1 MYLLRLYR
9 DFDLVYSIGMFKE
22 EKDYEKFLKSIPSC
36 KAEEDGYNYRIYLD
50 GFPALL
56 KLKFNDADF
65 ILSRDIFLNREYLYV
80 DVEEY
85 PILNEYKGMYD
96 KYQVIGAYAIGT
108 DELEDY
114 VTRRN
119 KKLELVF
126 KILDDMGIE
135 AFRDYSDSEDGEC
148 IILKKD
154 SSILFVLD
162 PSFNE
167 DLPDDEAGLRKAI
180 EEELKNK

>member
-22 EKDYEKFLKSIPSC
+22 EKDYKEFLKGIPSC
-36 KAEEDGYNYRIYLD
+36 KPEEDGYNYRIYL
-50 GFPALL
+50 
-56 KLKFNDADF
+56 
-65 ILSRDIFLNREYLYV
+65 YV

-85 PILNEYKGMYD
+85 PVLNEYKGMYD

-119 KKLELVF
+119 KKLDLVF
-126 KILDDMGIE
+126 KILDDMGVE

-167 DLPDDEAGLRKAI
+167 DLPYDEAGLRKVI

>member
-1 MYLLRLYR
+1 MYLLKLYR
-9 DFDLVYSIGMFKE
+9 EFDLVYSIGMFEKKKDYKNFLEKIPTCKE
-22 EKDYEKFLKSIPSC
+22 ED
-36 KAEEDGYNYRIYLD
+36 DGYRIYLH
-50 GFPALL
+50 GFPEIL
-56 KLKFNDADF
+56 KLKFKDAKF

-85 PILNEYKGMYD
+85 PVLNEYKGIYD

-119 KKLELVF
+119 KKLDLVF
-126 KILDDMGIE
+126 KILDDMGVE

-154 SSILFVLD
+154 GSILFELD

-167 DLPDDEAGLRKAI
+167 DLPDDEAGLRKVI
-180 EEELKNK
+180 EKELANK

>member
-1 MYLLRLYR
+1 MYLLKLYR
-9 DFDLVYSIGMFKE
+9 DFDLVYSIGMFEKK
-22 EKDYEKFLKSIPSC
+22 KDYKKFLEKIPTC
-36 KAEEDGYNYRIYLD
+36 KAEDDGYNYKIYLE

-56 KLKFNDADF
+56 KLKFKDAKF

-85 PILNEYKGMYD
+85 PLLNEYEGMYD

-108 DELEDY
+108 DELEEY

-119 KKLELVF
+119 KKLDLVF
-126 KILDDMGIE
+126 KILGDMGIE

-154 SSILFVLD
+154 GSILFELD

-180 EEELKNK
+180 EEEIQNK